1 MSVSKSRADY
11 FKERRKSTKTF
22 YAEIDAAKMEQLQA
36 VLDASNKSK
45 RAWLEEKIDD
55 ELAQK

>member
-11 FKERRKSTKTF
+11 FKERRKSTKSF
-22 YAEIDAAKMEQLQA
+22 YAEIDAAKMDELQKH
-36 VLDASNKSK
+36 LDASGKSK
-45 RAWLEEKIDD
+45 RAWLEEKIDE